1 MGIYGA
7 LNIFLAVL
15 AISPCFSSAGDIV
28 HQDDVAPKRPGCDN
42 NFVLVKV
49 PTSVDGVENI
59 EYVGV
64 GARFG
69 RSLESKEK
77 NANKTR
83 LVLADPPDLCRPPKK
98 KLQRDVILVHRG
110 NCSFTTKSN
119 IAEEANASAIL
130 IINYRTGI
138 FVIFITHSLFTY
150 FFTYSQ
156 CPASQMKLNLRNF
169 IYIAKCYH
177 AQDFFGI

>member
-98 KLQRDVILVHRG
+98 KVFKSCSVCDTVIHLNSHNV
-110 NCSFTTKSN
+110 
-119 IAEEANASAIL
+119 
-130 IINYRTGI
+130 
-138 FVIFITHSLFTY
+138 
-150 FFTYSQ
+150 FFT
-156 CPASQMKLNLRNF
+156 ASKGCHSGAPR
-169 IYIAKCYH
+169 
-177 AQDFFGI
+177 